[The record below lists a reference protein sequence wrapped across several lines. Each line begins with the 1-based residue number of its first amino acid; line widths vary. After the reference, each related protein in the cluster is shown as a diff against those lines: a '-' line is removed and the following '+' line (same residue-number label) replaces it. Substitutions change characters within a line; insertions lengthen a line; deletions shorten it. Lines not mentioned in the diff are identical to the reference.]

1 MNIGRFRQ
9 PFSCGWNLKHSEFNR
24 AEIQHWKQT
33 WPELEW
39 KYIVVRAWSPLWS
52 LIDCRGSIS
61 DQWWLVGFESNQRNS
76 PVILKTLDSS
86 LSPGGK
92 WTWSLCSRCRRA
104 AKVGNAGRSSG
115 ILKIDWNCT
124 QLSKTNSLP
133 LLDQQACCVRPG
145 GNNGYTSHDW
155 CTSHDW
161 WCGAEWRHCNVAHP
175 GGLAP
180 VVVWWKDCSWDLP
193 LIYKS

>member
-1 MNIGRFRQ
+1 MMKYPGWGTWTLGDFDNHFLADETWNTVNSSVLKFNIGSKPDHSSSVSGFWVQ
-9 PFSCGWNLKHSEFNR
+9 PAKFSSHSQDSW
-24 AEIQHWKQT
+24 QH
-33 WPELEW
+33 
-39 KYIVVRAWSPLWS
+39 
-52 LIDCRGSIS
+52 
-61 DQWWLVGFESNQRNS
+61 FF
-76 PVILKTLDSS
+76 
-86 LSPGGK
+86 PGGK

-124 QLSKTNSLP
+124 HLSKTNSLP

-145 GNNGYTSHDW
+145 GNNGYTSHDRYASHDW
-155 CTSHDW
+155 YTSHDW
-161 WCGAEWRHCNVAHP
+161 WCGAEWWHCNVAHS